1 MNPER
6 YGLGRM
12 LVVVSATCMGFGAT
26 PAPSQIQ
33 EHSAVDWSRAGG
45 PLFAVVESE
54 RDDTERLAADLNID
68 EDTASGMKDAA
79 MVMPEVFRL
88 PPSTQ
93 PFDKLVED
101 AAARHG
107 LDPKLLHALV
117 AVESAY
123 RPGAVS
129 PAGAGG
135 LAQLMPGT
143 AANLGVRDRF
153 DPAENLNG
161 GAAYLAEQ
169 LVRFR
174 DVRLA
179 LAAYNSGPKRVARL
193 GKVPDIAETRTYV
206 SAVTECYLAL
216 AAGRRIRSRADCAS

>member
-1 MNPER
+1 VKPER
-6 YGLGRM
+6 YRFDPR
-12 LVVVSATCMGFGAT
+12 LVVLGAAWLWLGAS
-26 PAPSQIQ
+26 PAQPQ
-33 EHSAVDWSRAGG
+33 ERPPVDWSRAGG
-45 PLFAVVESE
+45 PLFAVVRSE
-54 RDDTERLAADLNID
+54 HDATEKLAADLNAD
-68 EDTASGMKDAA
+68 GDTASGMKDTA
-79 MVMPEVFRL
+79 MVVPEVYRL

-135 LAQLMPGT
+135 LAQLMPAT
-143 AANLGVRDRF
+143 ASDLGVRDRF
-153 DPAENLNG
+153 DPVDNLNG

-169 LVRFR
+169 LLRFR
-174 DVRLA
+174 DVRMA
-179 LAAYNSGPKRVARL
+179 LAAYNSGPQRVARL
-193 GKVPDIAETRTYV
+193 GRVPDIAETRTYV

-216 AAGRRIRSRADCAS
+216 AAGRRIRSRADCTS